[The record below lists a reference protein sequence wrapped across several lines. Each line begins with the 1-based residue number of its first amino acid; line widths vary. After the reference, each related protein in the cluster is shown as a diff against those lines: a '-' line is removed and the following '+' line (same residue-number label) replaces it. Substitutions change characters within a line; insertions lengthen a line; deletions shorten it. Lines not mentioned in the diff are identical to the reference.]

1 MFLWE
6 ISMLG
11 QIYYLQAL
19 LQSGVFL
26 EIMFFILVISESE
39 KESSDLAA
47 SISKVVII
55 IPLSSSDT
63 ESMLF
68 LFCFKSFE

>member
-1 MFLWE
+1 
-6 ISMLG
+6 
-11 QIYYLQAL
+11 
-19 LQSGVFL
+19 
-26 EIMFFILVISESE
+26 MFFILVISESE

-68 LFCFKSFE
+68 LFSLKVLNKLSISIDIMQLTQSVNLQHKE